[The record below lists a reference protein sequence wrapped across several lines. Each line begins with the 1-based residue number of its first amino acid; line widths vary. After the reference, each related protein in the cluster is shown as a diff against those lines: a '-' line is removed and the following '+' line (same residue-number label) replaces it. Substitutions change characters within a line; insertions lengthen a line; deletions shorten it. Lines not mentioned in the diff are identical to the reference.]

1 MPAILVRLAR
11 RAVRVRAEPPHRC
24 VAARPRPVPAWAADG
39 PERIT
44 SAPVT
49 QVQSVRQLAIK
60 HAAVMPRA
68 GMPMQHAVII
78 PVIHT
83 ARRNI
88 MAGRVMRA
96 ARVLCLVLHVTAV
109 IPKAAVRA
117 LAQPR
122 APASAHPHRPV
133 VHPHAVPQTA
143 VVHAPQIPAARQ
155 YTGFIPVPVVRPPV
169 RRAVGFAK
177 PAAVP
182 AADAP
187 GMFPVTVGII
197 TAVVLVTHVPAYLG
211 RTAAPITI
219 MITVQTPAVTLKTLP
234 AVRARAA
241 SRATSPAVVHATC
254 RAHVPARVVPVE
266 PAVLVL
272 APVPVAVHGLM
283 DRGGLG
289 LHGRTA
295 IGRMANGCIP
305 ATVGIITAVVLVTH
319 VPAYLGRTAAPI
331 TIMITVQTP
340 AVTLKTLPAVRA
352 RAASR
357 ATSPAV
363 VHATCRAHVPARVVP
378 VEPAVLVLAPV
389 PVAVHGLMDR
399 GGLGLHGRTA
409 IGRMANGCIPA
420 TVGIITPAAVAH
432 CAKADIIARAARD
445 TDAQQQ
451 QHLPYT
457 IITVP
462 PFGAVR
468 PVLHP
473 QRSVI
478 WILLLRTTGRLN
490 LNTADF
496 IARPANAII
505 PHQPRCII
513 IVKTRRIF
521 PNATQDFL

>member
-11 RAVRVRAEPPHRC
+11 RAVRVRAEPLHRC

-68 GMPMQHAVII
+68 GMLMQHAVII

-96 ARVLCLVLHVTAV
+96 AHVLCLVLHVTAV

-169 RRAVGFAK
+169 RRAVVFAK

-187 GMFPVTVGII
+187 GMFPATVGII
-197 TAVVLVTHVPAYLG
+197 TAVVLVTHVPEYLG

-219 MITVQTPAVTLKTLP
+219 MITVQTPAVTRKTLP

-241 SRATSPAVVHATC
+241 SRATSPAVVRATC
-254 RAHVPARVVPVE
+254 RAHVPARVVPAE
-266 PAVLVL
+266 PAVPVL

-283 DRGGLG
+283 GRGVLG
-289 LHGRTA
+289 PHGRTA
-295 IGRMANGCIP
+295 A
-305 ATVGIITAVVLVTH
+305 
-319 VPAYLGRTAAPI
+319 
-331 TIMITVQTP
+331 
-340 AVTLKTLPAVRA
+340 
-352 RAASR
+352 
-357 ATSPAV
+357 
-363 VHATCRAHVPARVVP
+363 
-378 VEPAVLVLAPV
+378 
-389 PVAVHGLMDR
+389 
-399 GGLGLHGRTA
+399 
-409 IGRMANGCIPA
+409 GRMANGCIPA

-445 TDAQQQ
+445 TDARRQ

-478 WILLLRTTGRLN
+478 WILLLRITGRLN

-505 PHQPRCII
+505 PHQPRFII
-513 IVKTRRIF
+513 IAKTRRIF